1 MIGLWLLPVVLS
13 LLVLAAHFLRSG
25 NVVMV
30 GIALVCVG
38 LLAFRRRWAARSV
51 QVALLLGAA
60 EWLRTL
66 AELVSS
72 RTGAGQ
78 PVLRLSL
85 ILGGVALLTAL
96 SALVFLVPRLKNW
109 YQSRPVSPESRQG
122 EAR

>member
-1 MIGLWLLPVVLS
+1 MVLS
-13 LLVLAAHFLRSG
+13 FLVLAAHFLRSG

-30 GIALVCVG
+30 GIVLVCVG
-38 LLAFRRRWAARSV
+38 LLAVRRGWAARSV

-66 AELVSS
+66 AQLVSS
-72 RTGAGQ
+72 RTSAGQ

-96 SALVFLVPRLKNW
+96 SALVFLVPRLRGW
-109 YQSRPVSPESRQG
+109 YQSGNNATGGLR
-122 EAR
+122 